1 MKAMVLRSSLFALF
15 WWVLA
20 EGRQD
25 GWMLGAVAVALA
37 TWISLKLLPPAA
49 FPLRLARLPGFVAFF
64 VLNSVRGGLQVAG
77 MAWRGPASLQPALI
91 ELPLGLPPGAPR
103 ILLVNALS
111 LMPGTLGVEMSD
123 TLLRLHVL
131 DRRLPVLDEA
141 RALEAR
147 IAHLFG
153 SRT

>member
-1 MKAMVLRSSLFALF
+1 MKAVVLRSSLFALF

-25 GWMLGAVAVALA
+25 GWMLGALAVLLA

-49 FPLRLARLPGFVAFF
+49 RAPRLALLPGFIAFF

-77 MAWRGPASLQPALI
+77 MAWRGPAALQPGLI
-91 ELPLGLPPGAPR
+91 ELPLSLPPGAPR
-103 ILLVNALS
+103 ILLVNTLS
-111 LMPGTLGVEMSD
+111 LMPGTLGVEISD

-147 IAHLFG
+147 IARLFG
-153 SRT
+153 SPS